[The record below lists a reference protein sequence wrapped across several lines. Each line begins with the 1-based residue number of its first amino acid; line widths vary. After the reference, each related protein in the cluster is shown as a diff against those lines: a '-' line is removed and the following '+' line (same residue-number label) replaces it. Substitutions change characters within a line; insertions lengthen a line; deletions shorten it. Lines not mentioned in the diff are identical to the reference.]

1 MCVNVFSVLM
11 SLSAY
16 IMRAI
21 DKHFIKKQL
30 TYLSAVYVLT
40 YRAYSSV
47 KNFVKITQGI
57 RPCGAF
63 ISWNWVKF
71 LFFGLSSPPCT
82 DWVKIWREELGR
94 LLHAKF
100 NPSQNCFLSKLGV
113 CAARILPATKK
124 YTKKPTG
131 DMSRVQPDHPRC
143 RNSAWSCMYGH
154 THDLVT
160 SFLSK
165 SVYGFWSLWSRNLAI
180 PVTLTVGF
188 YNSL

>member
-63 ISWNWVKF
+63 IS
-71 LFFGLSSPPCT
+71 
-82 DWVKIWREELGR
+82 
-94 LLHAKF
+94 
-100 NPSQNCFLSKLGV
+100 
-113 CAARILPATKK
+113 
-124 YTKKPTG
+124 
-131 DMSRVQPDHPRC
+131 
-143 RNSAWSCMYGH
+143 
-154 THDLVT
+154 
-160 SFLSK
+160 
-165 SVYGFWSLWSRNLAI
+165 
-180 PVTLTVGF
+180 
-188 YNSL
+188 